1 MAARLMVVA
10 HISTGDLR
18 FPPDD
23 YKPAGCE
30 RLRKLLVADAEIDW
44 ANVRANM
51 MTGGLELH
59 VGTRNAD
66 TPADG
71 GQRLLEATRRALRAN
86 NFDRFAPTALQLAA
100 QPRWRR

>member
-1 MAARLMVVA
+1 MALMVVA
-10 HISTGDLR
+10 HISTGELR
-18 FPPDD
+18 FQPDD

-30 RLRKLLVADAEIDW
+30 RLRKLLVSDAEIDW

-66 TPADG
+66 TRAEG
-71 GQRLLEATRRALRAN
+71 GQRLLEATRRALMAN
-86 NFDRFAPTALQLAA
+86 DFDQFAPTALQLASR
-100 QPRWRR
+100 PRWRR

>member
-1 MAARLMVVA
+1 MVVA

-18 FPPDD
+18 FEPDD

-30 RLRKLLVADAEIDW
+30 RLRKLLVADAGIDW

-59 VGTRNAD
+59 VGTRNAE
-66 TPADG
+66 TPAEG
-71 GQRLLEATRRALRAN
+71 GQRLLEATRRALMAN
-86 NFDRFAPTALQLAA
+86 ELDQFPPTALQLASR
-100 QPRWRR
+100 PRWRR